1 MTVAVWVKVYDG
13 IALATDSATTLELS
27 NGSHQ
32 VYNNA
37 DKIFHLHRNLPI
49 GAMTWGLGQIGP
61 ASISTV
67 SKSLRLR
74 LMGRDPDHA
83 GWELDDNYTIEQVAN
98 RVAEMFCE
106 HQQQTGATT
115 WADQLGYVVA
125 GYSAGSDQPEV
136 WKLEFQGACA
146 APPTP
151 TLEQS
156 TGQHGYKAYAQP
168 DAVDRL
174 FKGYDDQL
182 KGALLT
188 GVGPANHSALLALL
202 ENHHK
207 APVHVAMPFPD
218 AIALAKFL
226 VETTS
231 GYSHFLLGPD
241 TVGGP
246 VEVAGISLHEGFK
259 WIARKHYFSTDLNK
273 GEIQ

>member
-1 MTVAVWVKVYDG
+1 MGHHGIEGEIVTVAVWVKVYDG

-83 GWELDDNYTIEQVAN
+83 DWELDDTYTIELVAN

-115 WADQLGYVVA
+115 WADQLGYVVT

-136 WKLEFQGACA
+136 WKLEFQGACT

-151 TLEQS
+151 ALEQS

-182 KGALLT
+182 KGALL
-188 GVGPANHSALLALL
+188 GAVGPANHSALVALI
-202 ENHHK
+202 ESHHK
-207 APVHVAMPFPD
+207 APVHVA
-218 AIALAKFL
+218 I
-226 VETTS
+226 S
-231 GYSHFLLGPD
+231 GRDRFG
-241 TVGGP
+241 
-246 VEVAGISLHEGFK
+246 
-259 WIARKHYFSTDLNK
+259 
-273 GEIQ
+273 